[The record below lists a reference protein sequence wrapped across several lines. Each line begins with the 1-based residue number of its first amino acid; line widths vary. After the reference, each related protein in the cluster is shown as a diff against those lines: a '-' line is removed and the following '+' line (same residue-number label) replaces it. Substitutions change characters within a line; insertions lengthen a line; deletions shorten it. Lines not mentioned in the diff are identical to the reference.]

1 MRRAFFDERGC
12 RGEPKTEANFK
23 SMNLSRWRRYGRM
36 GAAKPWK
43 PRLHNFRE
51 PIGVALETL
60 RTHKMRSFL
69 MLLGIVLSV
78 STLIMVVSL
87 ISGVNLYVANR
98 IANLGSNVFL
108 VLRFPI
114 ITDMD
119 ELVKATRRNR
129 PITWDDYLYLRDN
142 STLAVRVGAQV
153 NLLGRTKANGQTLED
168 TTIYGV
174 TANIGDMKTDG
185 PASGRYIADT
195 DNQHR
200 SLVALIGS
208 DIAENVTLGV
218 DPIGKEI
225 DVDGRPYQVVGIGK
239 PIGTVLGQPQDNY
252 VYIPIET
259 WLKFYATSNTSLAIN
274 VQTNGSDWM
283 SRTQEE
289 SQTLMRA
296 RRRLHPNDL
305 DNFGILDGGSL
316 VSLFKRI
323 TGALA
328 ASMVGIVAVFLVI
341 GGVVIMNVML
351 ATVIERTREIGI
363 RKSLGA
369 RRGDILLQ
377 FLTETAVMS
386 TIGGAIGVAL
396 AYGFALLIAAN
407 TPVPMHV
414 PISAV
419 IIALTVSTAVG
430 VFFGIYPASKA
441 ANLSPIEA
449 LGQEW

>member
-1 MRRAFFDERGC
+1 MKARIHH
-12 RGEPKTEANFK
+12 
-23 SMNLSRWRRYGRM
+23 L
-36 GAAKPWK
+36 
-43 PRLHNFRE
+43 RE

-60 RTHKMRSFL
+60 RAHKLRSFL

-114 ITDMD
+114 ITDTD
-119 ELVKATRRNR
+119 ELVKATRRNK
-129 PITWDDYLYLRDN
+129 PITWDDYAYLRDN
-142 STLAVRVGAQV
+142 ARLAVRVGAQA

-174 TANIGDMKTDG
+174 TANIGDMKTEG
-185 PASGRYIADT
+185 PASGRYITDT
-195 DNQHR
+195 DNEHR
-200 SLVALIGS
+200 SLVALIGT
-208 DIAENVTLGV
+208 DVAEKLFPGR
-218 DPIGKEI
+218 DPIGKEL
-225 DVDGRPYQVVGIGK
+225 DVDGRPYEVVGVGK
-239 PIGTVLGQPQDNY
+239 PIGTVLGQTQDNY

-259 WLKFYATSNTSLAIN
+259 WMKFYATSTTSLAIN
-274 VQTNGSDWM
+274 VQTRGAGWM
-283 SRTQEE
+283 SRSQEE
-289 SQTLMRA
+289 AQALMRA
-296 RRRLHPNDL
+296 RRHLAPNDL

-316 VSLFKRI
+316 VGLFKRI

-328 ASMVGIVAVFLVI
+328 ASMIGVVAVFLVI

-351 ATVIERTREIGI
+351 ATVTERTREIGL

-369 RRGDILLQ
+369 RRADILLQ

-386 TIGGAIGVAL
+386 TIGGMIGVAL
-396 AYGFALLIAAN
+396 AYVFAQVVAAN

-419 IIALTVSTAVG
+419 IISVIVSTAVG
-430 VFFGIYPASKA
+430 VFFGLYPASKA

-449 LGQEW
+449 LRQEV

>member
-1 MRRAFFDERGC
+1 MKLQTR
-12 RGEPKTEANFK
+12 
-23 SMNLSRWRRYGRM
+23 
-36 GAAKPWK
+36 
-43 PRLHNFRE
+43 HFRE
-51 PIGVALETL
+51 PIGVALEAL

-98 IANLGSNVFL
+98 IANLGANVFL

-114 ITDMD
+114 ITDT
-119 ELVKATRRNR
+119 EEFVKATRRNK
-129 PITWDDYLYLRDN
+129 PITWDDYIFLRDN
-142 STLAVRVGAQV
+142 SKLALRVGAQA
-153 NLLGRTKANGQTLED
+153 NQLGRTKANGQSVED
-168 TTIYGV
+168 TTVYGV
-174 TANIGDMKTDG
+174 TANIGDMKTEG
-185 PASGRYIADT
+185 PASGRYITDT

-208 DIAENVTLGV
+208 DIGEKLFPGV

-225 DVDGRPYQVVGIGK
+225 DVDGRPYEVVGVGK
-239 PIGTVLGQPQDNY
+239 PIGTVLGQTQDNY

-259 WLKFYATSNTSLAIN
+259 WMKYYTTSKTSLAIN
-274 VQTNGSDWM
+274 VQTRGSDWM

-289 SQTLMRA
+289 FQTLMRS
-296 RRRLHPNDL
+296 RRRLGPNEL
-305 DNFGILDGGSL
+305 DTFGILDGGSL
-316 VSLFKRI
+316 VDLFKRI

-351 ATVIERTREIGI
+351 ATVTERTREIGI

-386 TIGGAIGVAL
+386 TIGGIIGVAL
-396 AYGFALLIAAN
+396 AYIFAMIIAAN

-430 VFFGIYPASKA
+430 IFFGLYPANKA

-449 LGQEW
+449 LRQEV

>member
-1 MRRAFFDERGC
+1 MKLQTR
-12 RGEPKTEANFK
+12 
-23 SMNLSRWRRYGRM
+23 
-36 GAAKPWK
+36 
-43 PRLHNFRE
+43 HFRE

-98 IANLGSNVFL
+98 IANLGANVFL

-114 ITDMD
+114 ITDTD
-119 ELVKATRRNR
+119 EFVKATRRNK
-129 PITWDDYLYLRDN
+129 PITWDDYVYLRDN
-142 STLAVRVGAQV
+142 SKLAMRVGAQA
-153 NLLGRTKANGQTLED
+153 NQLGRTKANGQTVED
-168 TTIYGV
+168 TTVYGV
-174 TANIGDMKTDG
+174 TANIGDMKTEG
-185 PASGRYIADT
+185 PASGRYITDT

-208 DIAENVTLGV
+208 DIGEKLFPGV

-225 DVDGRPYQVVGIGK
+225 DVDGRPYEVVGVGK
-239 PIGTVLGQPQDNY
+239 PIGTVLGQTQDNY
-252 VYIPIET
+252 VYVPIET
-259 WLKFYATSNTSLAIN
+259 WMKYYFTSKTSLAIN
-274 VQTNGSDWM
+274 VQTRGSDLM

-289 SQTLMRA
+289 FQTLMRS
-296 RRRLHPNDL
+296 RRRLGPNDL

-316 VSLFKRI
+316 VDLFKRI

-351 ATVIERTREIGI
+351 ATVTERTREIGI

-386 TIGGAIGVAL
+386 TIGGIIGVAL
-396 AYGFALLIAAN
+396 AYIFAMVIAAN

-430 VFFGIYPASKA
+430 IFFGLYPANKA

-449 LGQEW
+449 LRQEV

>member
-1 MRRAFFDERGC
+1 M
-12 RGEPKTEANFK
+12 
-23 SMNLSRWRRYGRM
+23 
-36 GAAKPWK
+36 K
-43 PRLHNFRE
+43 PRLHHFRE

-60 RTHKMRSFL
+60 RAHKMRSFL

-78 STLIMVVSL
+78 STLIMVVAL
-87 ISGVNLYVANR
+87 ISGVNLYVANH
-98 IANLGSNVFL
+98 IANLGANVFL

-114 ITDMD
+114 ITDMQ

-129 PITWDDYLYLRDN
+129 PIGWDDYIYLRDN
-142 STLAVRVGAQV
+142 SKLAVRVGAQA
-153 NLLGRTKANGQTLED
+153 NQLGRTKANGQTLED
-168 TTIYGV
+168 TTVYGV
-174 TANIGDMKTDG
+174 TANIGDMKTEG
-185 PASGRYIADT
+185 PASGRYITDT
-195 DNQHR
+195 DNEHR
-200 SLVALIGS
+200 SLVALIGT
-208 DIAENVTLGV
+208 DVADKLFPGV
-218 DPIGKEI
+218 DPIGKEL
-225 DVDGRPYQVVGIGK
+225 DVDGRPYEVVGVGK
-239 PIGTVLGQPQDNY
+239 PIGTVLGQTQDNY
-252 VYIPIET
+252 VYIPIEAWMKYYT
-259 WLKFYATSNTSLAIN
+259 TSRTSLAIN
-274 VQTNGSDWM
+274 VQTRGADWM

-289 SQTLMRA
+289 FQTLMRA

-316 VSLFKRI
+316 VDLFKRI

-328 ASMVGIVAVFLVI
+328 ASMVGIVAIFLVI

-351 ATVIERTREIGI
+351 ATVTERTREIGL

-386 TIGGAIGVAL
+386 TVGGAIGVAL
-396 AYGFALLIAAN
+396 AYVFALVIAAN

-419 IIALTVSTAVG
+419 VISLVVSTAVG
-430 VFFGIYPASKA
+430 VFFGLYPASKA

-449 LGQEW
+449 LRQEI

>member
-1 MRRAFFDERGC
+1 MKIQTR
-12 RGEPKTEANFK
+12 
-23 SMNLSRWRRYGRM
+23 
-36 GAAKPWK
+36 
-43 PRLHNFRE
+43 HFRE
-51 PIGVALETL
+51 PVGVALETL

-98 IANLGSNVFL
+98 IANLGANVFL

-114 ITDMD
+114 ITDTD
-119 ELVKATRRNR
+119 EFVKATRRNR
-129 PITWDDYLYLRDN
+129 PITWDDYVFLRDN
-142 STLAVRVGAQV
+142 SKLALRVGAQA
-153 NLLGRTKANGQTLED
+153 NQLGRTKANGQTVED
-168 TTIYGV
+168 TTVYGV
-174 TANIGDMKTDG
+174 TANIGDMKTEG
-185 PASGRYIADT
+185 PASGRYITDT

-208 DIAENVTLGV
+208 DIGEKLFPGI

-225 DVDGRPYQVVGIGK
+225 DVDGRPYEVIGVGK
-239 PIGTVLGQPQDNY
+239 PIGTVLGQTQDNY

-259 WLKFYATSNTSLAIN
+259 WMKYYITSKTSLAIN
-274 VQTNGSDWM
+274 VQTRGSDWM

-289 SQTLMRA
+289 FETLMRS
-296 RRRLHPNDL
+296 RRRLGPNDL

-316 VSLFKRI
+316 VDLFKRI

-351 ATVIERTREIGI
+351 ATVTERTREIGL

-386 TIGGAIGVAL
+386 TIGGMIGVAF
-396 AYGFALLIAAN
+396 AYIFSAVIAAN

-419 IIALTVSTAVG
+419 LIAVTVSTAVG
-430 VFFGIYPASKA
+430 IFFGLYPASKA

-449 LGQEW
+449 LRQEV

>member
-1 MRRAFFDERGC
+1 MKLQTR
-12 RGEPKTEANFK
+12 
-23 SMNLSRWRRYGRM
+23 
-36 GAAKPWK
+36 
-43 PRLHNFRE
+43 HFRE

-98 IANLGSNVFL
+98 IANLGANVFL

-114 ITDMD
+114 ITDTD
-119 ELVKATRRNR
+119 EFVKATRRNK
-129 PITWDDYLYLRDN
+129 PITWDDYVYLRDN
-142 STLAVRVGAQV
+142 SKLAMRVGAQA
-153 NLLGRTKANGQTLED
+153 NQLGRTKANGQTVED
-168 TTIYGV
+168 TTVYGV
-174 TANIGDMKTDG
+174 TANIGDMKTEG
-185 PASGRYIADT
+185 PASGRYITDT

-208 DIAENVTLGV
+208 DIGEKLFPGV

-225 DVDGRPYQVVGIGK
+225 DVDGRPYEVVGVGK
-239 PIGTVLGQPQDNY
+239 PIGTVLGQTQDNY
-252 VYIPIET
+252 VYVPIET
-259 WLKFYATSNTSLAIN
+259 WMKYYFTSKTSLAIN
-274 VQTNGSDWM
+274 VQTRGSDLM

-289 SQTLMRA
+289 FQTLMRS
-296 RRRLHPNDL
+296 RRRLGPNDL

-316 VSLFKRI
+316 VDLFKRI

-351 ATVIERTREIGI
+351 ATVTERTREIGI

-386 TIGGAIGVAL
+386 TIGGIIGVAL
-396 AYGFALLIAAN
+396 AYIFAMVIAAN

-419 IIALTVSTAVG
+419 ILALTVSTAVG
-430 VFFGIYPASKA
+430 IFFGLYPANKA

-449 LGQEW
+449 LRQEV

>member
-1 MRRAFFDERGC
+1 M
-12 RGEPKTEANFK
+12 
-23 SMNLSRWRRYGRM
+23 
-36 GAAKPWK
+36 K
-43 PRLHNFRE
+43 PRLHHFRE

-98 IANLGSNVFL
+98 IANLGANVFL

-119 ELVKATRRNR
+119 ELAKATRRNK
-129 PITWDDYLYLRDN
+129 PITWDDYVFLRDN
-142 STLAVRVGAQV
+142 SRLALRVGAQA
-153 NLLGRTKANGQTLED
+153 NLLGRTKAGGQTVED

-174 TANIGDMKTDG
+174 TANIGDMKTEG
-185 PASGRYIADT
+185 PAMGRYITDT
-195 DNQHR
+195 DNQYR
-200 SLVALIGS
+200 SFVALIGS
-208 DIAENVTLGV
+208 DIAEKLFPGT
-218 DPIGKEI
+218 DPIGKEL
-225 DVDGRPYQVVGIGK
+225 DVDGRPYEVVGVGK
-239 PIGTVLGQPQDNY
+239 PIGTVLGQTQDNY

-259 WLKFYATSNTSLAIN
+259 WMKFYATSGTSLAIN
-274 VQTNGSDWM
+274 VETRGADWM

-289 SQTLMRA
+289 FQALMRA
-296 RRRLHPNDL
+296 RRHLNPNDL
-305 DNFGILDGGSL
+305 DNFGVLDGGSL

-328 ASMVGIVAVFLVI
+328 ASMIGIVAVFLVI

-351 ATVIERTREIGI
+351 ATVTERTHEIGL

-369 RRGDILLQ
+369 RRADILLQ
-377 FLTETAVMS
+377 FLTESAVMS

-396 AYGFALLIAAN
+396 AYAFAMIIAAN

-430 VFFGIYPASKA
+430 VFFGLYPASKA

-449 LGQEW
+449 LRQET

>member
-1 MRRAFFDERGC
+1 MR
-12 RGEPKTEANFK
+12 T
-23 SMNLSRWRRYGRM
+23 
-36 GAAKPWK
+36 
-43 PRLHNFRE
+43 RLHHFRE
-51 PIGVALETL
+51 PIGVAFETL
-60 RTHKMRSFL
+60 RAHKMRSFL

-78 STLIMVVSL
+78 STLIMVVAL

-108 VLRFPI
+108 VVRFPI

-119 ELVKATRRNR
+119 ELAKALRRNKT
-129 PITWDDYLYLRDN
+129 ITWDDYVFLRDN
-142 STLAVRVGAQV
+142 SKLALRVGAQAY
-153 NLLGRTKANGQTLED
+153 LLGRTKANGQTVED
-168 TTIYGV
+168 TTVYGV
-174 TANIGDMKTDG
+174 TANIGDMKTEG
-185 PASGRYIADT
+185 PASGRYITDT
-195 DNQHR
+195 DNEHR

-208 DIAENVTLGV
+208 DIADKLYPGI
-218 DPIGKEI
+218 DPIGKEL
-225 DVDGRPYQVVGIGK
+225 DVDGRPYEVVGVGK
-239 PIGTVLGQPQDNY
+239 PIGTVLGQTQDNY

-259 WLKFYATSNTSLAIN
+259 WMKFYATSATSLAIN
-274 VQTNGSDWM
+274 VETRGADWM

-296 RRRLHPNDL
+296 RRHMHPNEL

-316 VSLFKRI
+316 VGLFKRI

-328 ASMVGIVAVFLVI
+328 ASMVGIVAIFMVI

-351 ATVIERTREIGI
+351 ATVTERTREIGL

-369 RRGDILLQ
+369 RRADILLQ

-396 AYGFALLIAAN
+396 AYAFAVIIAAN

-419 IIALTVSTAVG
+419 VISLIVSTAVG
-430 VFFGIYPASKA
+430 VFFGLYPANKA
-441 ANLSPIEA
+441 ANLNPIEA
-449 LGQEW
+449 LRQEI

>member
-1 MRRAFFDERGC
+1 M
-12 RGEPKTEANFK
+12 
-23 SMNLSRWRRYGRM
+23 
-36 GAAKPWK
+36 KPQL
-43 PRLHNFRE
+43 RHFRE

-87 ISGVNLYVANR
+87 ISGVNLYVSNR

-114 ITDMD
+114 ITDID
-119 ELVKATRRNR
+119 ELVKATRRNK
-129 PITWDDYLYLRDN
+129 PLTWDDYIFLRDN
-142 STLAVRVGAQV
+142 SKLALRVGAQASA
-153 NLLGRTKANGQTLED
+153 LGRTKANGQTVED

-174 TANIGDMKTDG
+174 TANIGDMKTEG
-185 PASGRYIADT
+185 PAAGRYITDT

-208 DIAENVTLGV
+208 DIAEKLFPGT
-218 DPIGKEI
+218 DPIGKELA
-225 DVDGRPYQVVGIGK
+225 VDGRPYEVVGVGK
-239 PIGTVLGQPQDNY
+239 PIGTVLGQTRDNY

-259 WLKFYATSNTSLAIN
+259 WMKFYATSATSLAIN
-274 VQTNGSDWM
+274 VQTRGADWM

-296 RRRLHPNDL
+296 RRRLRPNDL

-316 VSLFKRI
+316 VDLFKRI

-351 ATVIERTREIGI
+351 ATVTERTREIGL

-386 TIGGAIGVAL
+386 TIGGVIGVGL
-396 AYGFALLIAAN
+396 AYVFASIIAAN

-419 IIALTVSTAVG
+419 IVALVVSTSVG
-430 VFFGIYPASKA
+430 VFFGLYPASKA

-449 LGQEW
+449 LRQET

>member
-1 MRRAFFDERGC
+1 V
-12 RGEPKTEANFK
+12 KTRIQH
-23 SMNLSRWRRYGRM
+23 L
-36 GAAKPWK
+36 
-43 PRLHNFRE
+43 RE

-60 RTHKMRSFL
+60 RTHKLRSFL

-114 ITDMD
+114 ITDTD
-119 ELVKATRRNR
+119 ELVKATRRNK
-129 PITWDDYLYLRDN
+129 PITWDDYVYLRDN
-142 STLAVRVGAQV
+142 ARLAVRVGAQA

-185 PASGRYIADT
+185 PASGRYITDT
-195 DNQHR
+195 DNEHR
-200 SLVALIGS
+200 SLVALIGT
-208 DIAENVTLGV
+208 DVAEKLFPGR
-218 DPIGKEI
+218 DPIGKEL
-225 DVDGRPYQVVGIGK
+225 DVDGRPFEVVGVGK
-239 PIGTVLGQPQDNY
+239 PVGTVLGQTRDNY

-259 WLKFYATSNTSLAIN
+259 WMKFYATSTTSLAIN
-274 VQTNGSDWM
+274 VQTRGAGWM
-283 SRTQEE
+283 SRSQEE
-289 SQTLMRA
+289 AQALMRA
-296 RRRLHPNDL
+296 RRHLAPNDL

-316 VSLFKRI
+316 VGLFKRI

-328 ASMVGIVAVFLVI
+328 ASMIGVVAVFLVI

-351 ATVIERTREIGI
+351 ATVTERTREIGL

-369 RRGDILLQ
+369 RRADILLQ

-386 TIGGAIGVAL
+386 TIGGMIGVAL
-396 AYGFALLIAAN
+396 AYIFAQVIAAN

-419 IIALTVSTAVG
+419 IISVIVSTAVG
-430 VFFGIYPASKA
+430 VFFGLYPASKA
-441 ANLSPIEA
+441 ANLNPIEA
-449 LGQEW
+449 LRQEV